1 MKFDRVKFF
10 AEYKKWFGALNKG
23 QVAGLEAIL
32 AGIEGD
38 PEIKDIRW
46 AAYMLA
52 TIRRE
57 CAGTYE
63 PVTEYGP
70 RSYFD
75 KYEPDTAIGKRLGN
89 EYKGD
94 GFEFRGRGYVQITGR
109 ANYEKFGIEEYPLQ
123 ALKPAIAYKIMSKGM
138 REGMFTG
145 KHLSDYINDKVC
157 DYRNARRIINGTD
170 CADEIAASATKFENI
185 LGKSHAV

>member
-1 MKFDRVKFF
+1 MKNDRAKFF
-10 AEYKKWFGALNKG
+10 AEYKKWFGVLNQE
-23 QVAGLEAIL
+23 QVTGLEAIL

-38 PEIKDIRW
+38 TAITDLRW

-52 TIRRE
+52 TVRKE
-57 CAGTYE
+57 CADTYA
-63 PVTEYGP
+63 PIVEYGP

-75 KYEPDTAIGKRLGN
+75 KYEPNTATGKRLGN
-89 EYKGD
+89 IHQGD

-109 ANYEKFGIEEYPLQ
+109 TNYERFGIEEYPLQ
-123 ALKPAIAYKIMSKGM
+123 ALKPEVAYRIMSKGM

-145 KHLSDYINDKVC
+145 KRLSDYINDKVC

-170 CADEIAASATKFENI
+170 CAEEIAASATKFESI
-185 LGKSHAV
+185 LKKA